1 MKCILLAAFL
11 FCSATAA
18 NATAPTPAGC
28 TSPEKRGWYIA
39 FPADDGSDAAMQRDV
54 RLFSYEHTMKGL
66 GEPSLRCGDVPAQAY
81 RFTWDPSFWPTV
93 SVRAW
98 KDAQGTA
105 WVSSTSLQLMNA
117 PDAKGPPERSKC
129 PAARALKRAEWSRI
143 EAVFSALQS
152 TPEADPG
159 MGGLDGESWS
169 LESRV
174 DGQQRLVERW
184 RPEDPAVRQAGATM
198 MRLGGCEIHRRL

>member
-1 MKCILLAAFL
+1 MKRILLAAIL
-11 FCSATAA
+11 SCSAVAA

-39 FPADDGSDAAMQRDV
+39 VPADDGSDAASRRDV
-54 RLFSYEHTMKGL
+54 RLFSYEYTMKGL

-105 WVSSTSLQLMNA
+105 WVAATSLQLMNA
-117 PDAKGPPERSKC
+117 PDSKEPPERSKC
-129 PAARALKRAEWSRI
+129 PPARPLRPAEWSRI

-152 TPEADPG
+152 TPEADPD
-159 MGGLDGESWS
+159 MGGLDGESWA
-169 LESRV
+169 LESSV
-174 DGQQRLVERW
+174 GGQQRLVERW
-184 RPEDPAVRQAGATM
+184 RPEEPAVRQAGAVM

>member
-1 MKCILLAAFL
+1 MKRILLAAIL

-39 FPADDGSDAAMQRDV
+39 VPVDDGSDAAMQRDV
-54 RLFSYEHTMKGL
+54 RLFSYEYTMKGL

-105 WVSSTSLQLMNA
+105 WVSATSLQLMNA
-117 PDAKGPPERSKC
+117 PDAKGPPERSTC
-129 PAARALKRAEWSRI
+129 PATRTLKPAEWARI
-143 EAVFSALQS
+143 EAVFNALQS

-159 MGGLDGESWS
+159 MGGLDGESWD
-169 LESRV
+169 LESSV
-174 DGQQRLVERW
+174 DGQQRLLTRW
-184 RPEDPAVRQAGATM
+184 QPEEPAVRRAGAVM
-198 MRLGGCEIHRRL
+198 MRLGGCQIHRKL